1 MNSEKEASDLL
12 KKIFT
17 PFLLLMG
24 LFGNL
29 LSIAIFSKPH
39 MRKQT
44 TFRYLTYLSVFDLST
59 LLTGY
64 GQTFFQVYFDLDIR
78 LINEFSCK
86 VHSFLVYFFSQSSS
100 MILICMSIDRT
111 IVIATKYGKKLST
124 IEITKKFLIFIITS
138 NVVINLHFILFA
150 HIIEIPY
157 YLLNSNETHH
167 SNNTI
172 ASTVYNSSSSSIDTD
187 YYAMNGTSMNGTMTF
202 YKACYGS
209 ANSLY
214 FMYLVEFFPW

>member
-1 MNSEKEASDLL
+1 MNQYSEKEASDML

-17 PFLLLMG
+17 PFLLVMG
-24 LFGNL
+24 LIGNL

-86 VHSFLVYFFSQSSS
+86 FHSFLVYFFSQSSS

-111 IVIATKYGKKLST
+111 IVIATKYGKKMST
-124 IEITKKFLIFIITS
+124 IEITKKFLMFIIAS
-138 NVVINLHFILFA
+138 NIIINLHFILFA
-150 HIIEIPY
+150 RIIEIPY
-157 YLLNSNETHH
+157 YLLSSNETYF
-167 SNNTI
+167 SNETL
-172 ASTVYNSSSSSIDTD
+172 STFNSSNIETD
-187 YYAMNGTSMNGTMTF
+187 MYMNQTASNGTMTF

>member
-1 MNSEKEASDLL
+1 MNNQKEASDLL

-17 PFLLLMG
+17 PLLLSLG
-24 LFGNL
+24 FVGNL
-29 LSIAIFSKPH
+29 ISIAIFSKSH

-44 TFRYLTYLSVFDLST
+44 TFRYLTYLSVFDLLT
-59 LLTGY
+59 LFTGY

-78 LINEFSCK
+78 LLNEFSCK

-111 IVIATKYGKKLST
+111 IVIATRYGKKLST
-124 IEITKKFLIFIITS
+124 IEATKKLLFLI
-138 NVVINLHFILFA
+138 VVSAMLINLHFIFFA

-157 YLLNSNETHH
+157 YLMVSNDTQLN
-167 SNNTI
+167 
-172 ASTVYNSSSSSIDTD
+172 DF
-187 YYAMNGTSMNGTMTF
+187 NGTRPAYEPDFYNQTNNGSVSF

>member
-1 MNSEKEASDLL
+1 MSQYNQKELSDIL

-17 PFLLLMG
+17 PTLLLLG
-24 LFGNL
+24 FIGNL

-44 TFRYLTYLSVFDLST
+44 TFRYLTYLSVFDLLT
-59 LLTGY
+59 LFTGY
-64 GQTFFQVYFDLDIR
+64 GQTFFQVYFEIDIR

-124 IEITKKFLIFIITS
+124 IYITKKFLLFTIIS
-138 NVVINLHFILFA
+138 NIVINLHFIFFA

-157 YLLNSNETHH
+157 YLLNSNDTTYTLGFNSTLNNSM
-167 SNNTI
+167 SNFEPDSNQTL
-172 ASTVYNSSSSSIDTD
+172 SNGSI
-187 YYAMNGTSMNGTMTF
+187 TF